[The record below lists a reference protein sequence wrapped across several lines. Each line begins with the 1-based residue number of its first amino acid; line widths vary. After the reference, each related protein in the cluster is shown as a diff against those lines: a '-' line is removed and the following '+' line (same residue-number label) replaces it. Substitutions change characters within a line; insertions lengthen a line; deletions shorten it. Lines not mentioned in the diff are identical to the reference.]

1 MRLSSRLLAVS
12 EIRPGSWARA
22 WNSWGRS
29 VRLDFQALFLEVIPK
44 ALAAPMVVALWAHLL
59 EVAGIAIG
67 HVMTSVTISCPA
79 SLAKTFL
86 GVFQLPCTEPHLS
99 RLFSQILSS
108 FFLNFVGV
116 ERPTLGGGAWLKLSP

>member
-29 VRLDFQALFLEVIPK
+29 LRLDFQALFLEVIPK

-59 EVAGIAIG
+59 ESGRHCNGAARDDVGNDLMSG
-67 HVMTSVTISCPA
+67 VTGENYIWS
-79 SLAKTFL
+79 F
-86 GVFQLPCTEPHLS
+86 GVVTRNPVLDEKFAEK
-99 RLFSQILSS
+99 
-108 FFLNFVGV
+108 N
-116 ERPTLGGGAWLKLSP
+116 

>member
-1 MRLSSRLLAVS
+1 MS

-29 VRLDFQALFLEVIPK
+29 LRLDFQALFLEVIPK

-59 EVAGIAIG
+59 EVADIVTGQ

-79 SLAKTFL
+79 SLVKTTSGL
-86 GVFQLPCTEPHLS
+86 LELPGNIPLTSL
-99 RLFSQILSS
+99 R
-108 FFLNFVGV
+108 VR
-116 ERPTLGGGAWLKLSP
+116 RPTSAD

>member
-1 MRLSSRLLAVS
+1 MS

-59 EVAGIAIG
+59 EVVSVGRTLVRGTPLTIVANQYLAIRFG
-67 HVMTSVTISCPA
+67 LINQA
-79 SLAKTFL
+79 NRRK
-86 GVFQLPCTEPHLS
+86 
-99 RLFSQILSS
+99 
-108 FFLNFVGV
+108 
-116 ERPTLGGGAWLKLSP
+116 

>member
-59 EVAGIAIG
+59 EVGHCNRAARDDVGNDLMSGVTGEDHIWSFGVVREHPTDFFAGAE
-67 HVMTSVTISCPA
+67 A
-79 SLAKTFL
+79 Y
-86 GVFQLPCTEPHLS
+86 
-99 RLFSQILSS
+99 
-108 FFLNFVGV
+108 
-116 ERPTLGGGAWLKLSP
+116 